1 MKTIEGVDKVNTPY
15 KITLLHKPIVH
26 ILLIVIIGLIAY
38 SNTFYV
44 PFQFDDYNYIVD
56 NHKLRDLSNF
66 WSPTG
71 SRWAGFLTFALNYK
85 FGGLNVTDYHIVNII
100 IHILNALLVYRLVLL
115 TFQTPYFRCQSVKVS
130 ECQSGGVSESQS
142 FDTLILGYSDTK
154 FVALFSSL
162 LFVSHPIQTQAVTY
176 IVQRFTS
183 LATTF
188 YLLSLVMYVKW
199 RLKSEQQS
207 NSTSEQQVKKT
218 ILAQLRCRTS
228 ALLLY

>member
-1 MKTIEGVDKVNTPY
+1 MAHILQTTHART
-15 KITLLHKPIVH
+15 TLLHKPIVH

-38 SNTFYV
+38 SNTFHV
-44 PFQFDDYNYIVD
+44 PFQFDDHNFIVD
-56 NHKLRDLSNF
+56 NHKLRNLSSF
-66 WSPTG
+66 WPTAG
-71 SRWAGFLTFALNYK
+71 SRWVGFLTFALNYK

-100 IHILNALLVYRLVLL
+100 IHIINALLVYRLVIL
-115 TFQTPYFRCQSVKVS
+115 TFQTPYFNLHPSTFNPRSS
-130 ECQSGGVSESQS
+130 
-142 FDTLILGYSDTK
+142 LI
-154 FVALFSSL
+154 ALFSSL

-183 LATTF
+183 LATMF